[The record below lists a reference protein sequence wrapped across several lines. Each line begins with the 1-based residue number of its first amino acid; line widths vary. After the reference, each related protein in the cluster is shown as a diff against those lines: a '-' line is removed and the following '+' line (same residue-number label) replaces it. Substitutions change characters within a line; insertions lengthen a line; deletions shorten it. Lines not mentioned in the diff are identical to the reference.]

1 MYSDNCITK
10 VKNTTFHWF
19 NACLKTFHIIS
30 PENSGFIWILE
41 AVENPNSRFY
51 VLFCFALLYFN
62 LPFILQIHL
71 IMKSFCKWQLLAYS
85 GTNVSKTHWETWK
98 CLWKNSWKHTWKFA
112 KIVGCWPVFP
122 EFIYSWCQFFI
133 DSGVLWLR
141 GNHAKEDAQRELG
154 T

>member
-98 CLWKNSWKHTWKFA
+98 YVYEKTIENTHESLQRSWGAGQSFLNS
-112 KIVGCWPVFP
+112 
-122 EFIYSWCQFFI
+122 FIAGVNSLLIQVS
-133 DSGVLWLR
+133 SG
-141 GNHAKEDAQRELG
+141 
-154 T
+154 